1 MTAPEQPLYETPAAI
16 VARTAAVET
25 YTQYEATLYAGYL
38 AMMTEW
44 LDAAR
49 ATVFSGGV
57 RSLALM
63 PDPYRIFT
71 QTKRWDDLVTTYTET
86 VVRDVLDAAYHQVLP
101 GVSEYAS
108 RPFVHNFIATSANKM
123 KGTPGEVFGMVRQV
137 VDSAVTNGA
146 SIPDITDQIDKLL
159 SATGTDTWTNRAKTV
174 ARTEVHSA
182 YAGGLY
188 DAFAM
193 LVESDPETD
202 YVLRW
207 LATEDDR
214 TRPTHRAVDGVTTP
228 YGMPFTVGGFPLF
241 YPGDPAGPASE
252 VINCRCTA
260 LLEEVGQPTD
270 MTDRGW
276 KLTAAALP
284 WTLVQEACRSGEFCQ
299 ETHKPGLCKGQHR
312 GGTEPTAIV
321 GDKAKIQRA
330 SAAIAQLNAS
340 IRRLQTMLLTATD
353 PKQRQ
358 AIGQTINGYRK
369 QLRPHLK
376 DMRDEKRINDK
387 AQRQA
392 VQDAAQQ
399 DAIDKRAAK
408 RHGSG
413 ASTKLK
419 PYQTSTK
426 L

>member
-1 MTAPEQPLYETPAAI
+1 MTAPQPLYETPEAIAA
-16 VARTAAVET
+16 RQAAVET
-25 YTQYEATLYAGYL
+25 YTQYEAALFAGYL
-38 AMMTEW
+38 AMISDW
-44 LDAAR
+44 LDAAK
-49 ATVFSGGV
+49 AAVFSGGV
-57 RSLALM
+57 KALALM
-63 PDPYRIFT
+63 PDPYRVFT
-71 QTKRWDDLVTTYTET
+71 QTQHWSDLVDTYTET

-123 KGTPGEVFGMVRQV
+123 KGTPNEVFGMVRQI

-146 SIPDITDQIDKLL
+146 SIPDVAGQIEKLL
-159 SATGTDTWTNRAKTV
+159 SATGTDTWRNRAQTV

-193 LVESDPETD
+193 LVEADTETE

-214 TRPTHRAVDGVTTP
+214 TRPTHRAVDGQTTP
-228 YGMPFTVGGFPLF
+228 FGMPFTVGGFPML

-260 LLEEVGQPTD
+260 LLEEKDKPTD

-276 KLTAAALP
+276 KLTAAIVHAP
-284 WTLVQEACRSGEFCQ
+284 WTLIQEACRSGEFCQ
-299 ETHKPGLCKGQHR
+299 QTHKPGLCKGQHR
-312 GGTEPTAIV
+312 GGTEPQAIV
-321 GDKAKIQRA
+321 GDKAKIAR
-330 SAAIAQLNAS
+330 STAAIAQANAS
-340 IRRLQTMLLTATD
+340 IRQLQTMLLTATD
-353 PKQRQ
+353 PKQRA
-358 AIGQTINGYRK
+358 AIGRQINGYRK
-369 QLRPHLK
+369 VIAPHLK
-376 DMRDEKRINDK
+376 ELRAQKVINDR

-392 VQDAAQQ
+392 QRDAKEQ
-399 DAIDKRAAK
+399 DAIDKRSAK
-408 RHGSG
+408 RKAG

-419 PYQTSTK
+419 DYQTSTK